1 VKYRY
6 LLTFLFTLFIALT
19 FYSCDSGTVTDVTDP
34 NGANG
39 GGNGNGDFSFNHEQ
53 NPGTSAH
60 EFLRDDDFQ
69 DLVVQIQYMEGNA
82 PTSQA
87 VDNLLQF
94 LEERLHKNNIIIT
107 EPVEIPAGGQSS
119 YTASE
124 VRDLER
130 EHRTEFSEEGR
141 LAAYFIILDG
151 EFQQSNVLGIAHF
164 NTSMA
169 LFGETIRR
177 ASGGVGQPSRA
188 TVETIVMQHEVGH
201 IIGLVNNGVEMQS
214 DHQDEENGKHCDV
227 EECLMYFAVRT
238 TDFFANLFGG
248 TVPELD
254 EHCIADLQAAGGR

>member
-1 VKYRY
+1 VKYRV
-6 LLTFLFTLFIALT
+6 LFTFFLTLIIAFT
-19 FYSCDSGTVTDVTDP
+19 FYSCDSGTVTDATDP
-34 NGANG
+34 NGSGGNG
-39 GGNGNGDFSFNHEQ
+39 GGNGQFSFNHEQ
-53 NPGTSAH
+53 NPGTSAL
-60 EFLRDDDFQ
+60 EFLKDDDFQ

-82 PTSQA
+82 PTGQA
-87 VDNLLQF
+87 IQYLEEF
-94 LEERLHKNNIIIT
+94 LEERLHKSSIT
-107 EPVEIPAGGQSS
+107 ILEPEMIPAAGQSS
-119 YTASE
+119 YTAAE

-130 EHRTEFSEEGR
+130 EHRSEFTEEGL

-151 EFQQSNVLGIAHF
+151 EFDQGNVLGIAHF

-169 LFGETIRR
+169 LFGETIRS
-177 ASGGVGQPSRA
+177 ASGGVGQPSRS

-248 TVPELD
+248 TIPELD
-254 EHCIADLQAAGGR
+254 EQCIADLQAAGGR